1 MEYAIEKWGGAPHY
15 RGPVRLLGED
25 EHGIWLW
32 GWKDRTIWR
41 GETPLFVTE
50 QDALFLVARDAWWS
64 LSWWLGHPEISLYVN
79 IQTPAVWH
87 GDRVTTVDLDLDI
100 VRFND
105 GRLEIVDRDEFEL
118 HQGLYGYPED
128 LVAAAERATAEAF
141 DLAAAGA
148 EPFAGAAAERWIERA
163 RREAADGG

>member
-1 MEYAIEKWGGAPHY
+1 
-15 RGPVRLLGED
+15 
-25 EHGIWLW
+25 
-32 GWKDRTIWR
+32 
-41 GETPLFVTE
+41 
-50 QDALFLVARDAWWS
+50 
-64 LSWWLGHPEISLYVN
+64 WLGHPQISLYVN
-79 IQTPAVWH
+79 IQTPAVWD

-100 VRFND
+100 VRFTD

-128 LVAAAERATAEAF
+128 LVAATERATAEAF

-163 RREAADGG
+163 RRAAAGRGH